1 MKTITD
7 RHFERI
13 DEFFVN
19 EFIEE
24 GLILDGCIINIFD
37 VVSVNFIGKVEIRNC
52 ILSEFKILGCWFEGG
67 LSFSHNIVKS
77 PINYEMGGHN
87 KEVFELNG
95 NIFNGFFSFFDC
107 QFDAEERIENNIFM
121 QGSDLLYKE
130 QKGFDNS
137 FTNGLILTNNL
148 GRLDIMECT
157 TCN

>member
-37 VVSVNFIGKVEIRNC
+37 VV
-52 ILSEFKILGCWFEGG
+52 
-67 LSFSHNIVKS
+67 
-77 PINYEMGGHN
+77 NYEMGGHN
-87 KEVFELNG
+87 KEEFELNG

-107 QFDAEERIENNIFM
+107 QFDAEVRIENNIFM

-137 FTNGLILTNNL
+137 FNNGLILTNNL
-148 GRLDIMECT
+148 GRLDMMECT
-157 TCN
+157 ACN

>member
-37 VVSVNFIGKVEIRNC
+37 VV
-52 ILSEFKILGCWFEGG
+52 SEFKILGCWFEGG

-107 QFDAEERIENNIFM
+107 QFDAEVRIENNIFM

-137 FTNGLILTNNL
+137 FNNGLILTNNL
-148 GRLDIMECT
+148 GRLDMMECT
-157 TCN
+157 ACN